1 MKCCEYDSH
10 SRNGSDEEKKFN
22 NIDPDQPL
30 SPEKNQLE
38 QLKARRFQT
47 SSKLFGFNLGVS
59 F

>member
-1 MKCCEYDSH
+1 MKCFDNDSH
-10 SRNGSDEEKKFN
+10 SRNVSDEEKKFY

-47 SSKLFGFNLGVS
+47 SSKLFRFN
-59 F
+59 

>member
-1 MKCCEYDSH
+1 MKCCEYDPH
-10 SRNGSDEEKKFN
+10 CRNVSDEEKKFY

-47 SSKLFGFNLGVS
+47 SSKLFRFN
-59 F
+59 